1 MVICNQVM
9 AWMAK
14 AATIVARRQAQLSVA
29 VSAAA
34 ENEKLLQHAGEKRG
48 GGGRSSGA
56 TLRHLFAYGG
66 EAEREADALQL
77 AAVRVVEVDPI
88 TLDPTLSLG
97 LTPLL
102 SRCAWSRWTRATS
115 SQPRASVTASP

>member
-66 EAEREADALQL
+66 EAEREAGALQL
-77 AAVRVVEVDPI
+77 AAVRVVEVDPN
-88 TLDPTLSLG
+88 PRPNPKPE
-97 LTPLL
+97 PL
-102 SRCAWSRWTRATS
+102 
-115 SQPRASVTASP
+115 